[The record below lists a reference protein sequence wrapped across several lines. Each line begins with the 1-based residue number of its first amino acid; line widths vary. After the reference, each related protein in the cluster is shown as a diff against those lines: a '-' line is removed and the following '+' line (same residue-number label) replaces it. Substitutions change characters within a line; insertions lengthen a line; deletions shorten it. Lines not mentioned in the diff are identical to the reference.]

1 MGQYRQL
8 LVLLTDIDPHSAALH
23 RALALAHVS
32 GAAVHIVG
40 LLEPYEAHPLR
51 QERLNEA
58 EVQRQYGLYRKQL
71 EELVE
76 RHRSSNTYLTL
87 DTVKAEDL
95 RDQAA
100 DYIRE
105 LKPDMVIKDTETTPV
120 LARFFG
126 TSLDCALMRSCQGL
140 MHFVPR
146 AAASLPK
153 RILLAVDT
161 ALHDEPDAQML
172 FNRALIR
179 AADALALQCDAQ
191 LHLLSAYNLVG
202 VFAPDML
209 VAQTWVEEMR
219 DALQVSFDALA
230 DAEGVPLDCRHFKE
244 GGAVHVIREQV
255 AALDIDV
262 LVLGVVQPKGLSKL
276 LGDTT
281 ERLVSDPP
289 CSVLSVHPCVIDT
302 WEPTPCN

>member
-8 LVLLTDIDPHSAALH
+8 LVLLTDIDPHSAALR
-23 RALALAHVS
+23 RALALAQVS

-40 LLEPYEAHPLR
+40 LFEPYEAHSLH

-58 EVQRQYGLYRKQL
+58 ELQRQYGLYRKQL
-71 EELVE
+71 VELVE
-76 RHRSSNTYLTL
+76 HHRSSNTYLTV
-87 DTVKAEDL
+87 DIVKAEDL

-105 LKPDMVIKDTETTPV
+105 LKPDMVIKDTETTPA

-126 TSLDCALMRSCQGL
+126 TPLDCALMRSYQGL

-153 RILLAVDT
+153 RILIAVDT
-161 ALHDEPDAQML
+161 ALHEEPDAQML

-191 LHLLSAYNLVG
+191 LHLLSAYDLVG

-281 ERLVSDPP
+281 ECMVSDPP
-289 CSVLSVHPCVIDT
+289 CSVLTVHPCVIDT
-302 WEPTPCN
+302 WEPPPCN

>member
-8 LVLLTDIDPHSAALH
+8 LVLVTDIDPHSAALR

-40 LLEPYEAHPLR
+40 LFEPHADHALR
-51 QERLNEA
+51 QEQLNEA
-58 EVQRQYGLYRKQL
+58 EMQRQYGRYREQL
-71 EELVE
+71 EALVE
-76 RHRSSNTYLTL
+76 RHRPSDACLTF

-95 RDQAA
+95 REQAA

-105 LKPDMVIKDTETTPV
+105 LKPDMVIKDTEKTPA
-120 LARFFG
+120 LARFFA
-126 TSLDCALMRSCQGL
+126 TPLDCALLRACQCL
-140 MHFVPR
+140 LHFVPR

-153 RILLAVDT
+153 RILVAVDT
-161 ALHDEPDAQML
+161 ALHDAPHEQML
-172 FNRALIR
+172 FNHALIR

-191 LHLLSAYNLVG
+191 LHLLGAYDLAG
-202 VFAPDML
+202 VFAPEML
-209 VAQTWVEEMR
+209 VTQTWVEEMR

-230 DAEGVPLDCRHFKE
+230 DAEGVPHDCRHFKE
-244 GGAVHVIREQV
+244 GGAVQVIREQV

-262 LVLGVVQPKGLSKL
+262 VVMGVVQPRGLSKL

-281 ERLVSDPP
+281 ERIVSDPP

-302 WEPTPCN
+302 WEPPPCN